1 MHPSPVIPRVILRA
15 FTVSLLVACLG
26 PRAIAQTDSARTPQ
40 TATIEP
46 PLVPARMPFPT
57 LFSHRAVARP
67 RVALVLSG
75 GGARGVASIGVL
87 QALEAHHIPVDLIV
101 GTSMGSII
109 GGLYAAGYTT
119 HELAQLVDTTD
130 WTDILSLNDEARR
143 RDLFLDQKLARD
155 KSILVLRFNG
165 LQPVIPQAFSTGQ
178 RLTNYLNV
186 LTLQG
191 IYHPDPRFDDLRIP
205 FRAVATDLVSGKRVV
220 IDHGDLA
227 EALRASVAIPL
238 LFSTVAKD
246 TMQLLD
252 GGLVDNMPVDVA
264 QANGAD
270 IVIAVDV
277 TSPLRPKEQLNAPW
291 EIADQI
297 TTIMMQEA
305 NRISRGKADLV
316 ITPAIGE
323 HLSSDF
329 TDLDSMIARG
339 RAATEAA
346 INRLERI
353 ITEKTLAL
361 YGVHASGAYP
371 HPHVRWSTVPSDPG
385 LVARSARM
393 ADSAVVTGAMIARL
407 LAQLHDEGELHRVTA
422 ALRMTGDSTDVL
434 ITGERYPVLRGVVVV
449 GTKYIPRDT
458 VLSRFHSV
466 IGEAVN
472 VRTFEKDLEDVLG
485 LYRDEGYSMAR
496 IRGAE
501 FDSTSGIATVTIDEG
516 VIAKSEIQGTVK
528 TRDWIIW
535 RELPWKDGDVFN
547 VSRVAQGIA
556 NLNGTNLFEQVLVS
570 VRHDGAAR
578 DRTVTVIT
586 ARERNTEL
594 IRFGLRTDSERNIQP
609 SIDVRD
615 ENFLG
620 VGAEIG
626 LYAGGGSRN
635 QSYIAEA
642 KATRIFN
649 SYLTFDL
656 KGYSLIRDVN
666 AFSDVP
672 SNDPYHF
679 DRERTGEYRET
690 VKGGSFSFGSQLE
703 RLGSVTIAGRL
714 ENHEVFNIFNTPIV
728 NQSYS
733 ISSVRIGTA
742 VDTEDKY
749 PFPTQGIGMQ
759 FFYESALV
767 KFIEAVGFTKMYFSY
782 DAYQPIARRHTI
794 HPRFV
799 LGVADESLPLTEQ
812 FSLGGQHS
820 FYGLHE
826 EEFRGRQ
833 LLQGSLEYQYE
844 LPIKIFFDTYLKLR
858 YDIGAIWLKPDEI
871 RLVDLRHGL
880 GLTLGFDT
888 PIGPAEFS
896 VGRSFF
902 LRSDLLNHP
911 ASLGPFVGY
920 FSIGYPLPGI

>member
-1 MHPSPVIPRVILRA
+1 MHPTPVIPRFVFR
-15 FTVSLLVACLG
+15 TVTLILLVVCFVLLTK
-26 PRAIAQTDSARTPQ
+26 AQSDSVRSVRT
-40 TATIEP
+40 AVIRP
-46 PLVPARMPFPT
+46 PFAPVHLPFPT
-57 LFSHRAVARP
+57 LFPRHSIARP

-75 GGARGVASIGVL
+75 GGARGIASIGVL

-101 GTSMGSII
+101 GTSMGSIV

-119 HELAQLVDTTD
+119 GELARLVDTTN
-130 WTDILSLNDEARR
+130 WSDILSLNDDARR
-143 RDLFLDQKLARD
+143 RDMFLDQKLARD

-178 RLTNYLNV
+178 RLTNYLNI

-191 IYHPDPRFDDLRIP
+191 IYHPDPSFDDLRIS

-220 IDHGDLA
+220 IDRGDLA
-227 EALRASVAIPL
+227 EALRASMAIPL
-238 LFSTVAKD
+238 LFSAVPKD
-246 TMQLLD
+246 SMQLLD
-252 GGLVDNMPVDVA
+252 GGLVDNLPVDVA
-264 QANGAD
+264 RANGAD

-277 TSPLRPKEQLNAPW
+277 TSPLRPKEMLNAPW
-291 EIADQI
+291 EVADQI

-305 NRISRGKADLV
+305 NRISRSEADLV

-329 TDLDSMIARG
+329 TGLDSMMAGG
-339 RAATEAA
+339 REAA
-346 INRLERI
+346 ESSVSRLQEI
-353 ITEKTLAL
+353 ITAKTIAL
-361 YGVHASGAYP
+361 YRPLSPGTYP
-371 HPHVRWSTVPSDPG
+371 HPRVRWLPPPSDSG
-385 LVARSARM
+385 LVHRTGRWV
-393 ADSAVVTGAMIARL
+393 DSATVDGATVAEL
-407 LAQLHDEGELHRVTA
+407 LARVYAEGELHDLAASLRVD
-422 ALRMTGDSTDVL
+422 GDTTDVL
-434 ITGERYPVLRGVVVV
+434 ISGERFPVLRGVHVE
-449 GTKYIPRDT
+449 GTRLIPRDT
-458 VLSRFHSV
+458 VLSRFHGV
-466 IGEAVN
+466 IGEPVN
-472 VRTFEKDLEDVLG
+472 IRSFERDLEEVLG
-485 LYRDEGYSMAR
+485 LYRDGGYSMAR
-496 IRGAE
+496 IRGAK
-501 FDSTSGIATVTIDEG
+501 FDSTTGIATVTVDEG
-516 VIAKSEIQGTVK
+516 VIAKSEIQGTVR

-547 VSRVAQGIA
+547 VAHVAEGIA

-570 VRHDGAAR
+570 VRHEGADR
-578 DRTVTVIT
+578 DRTVTVIN

-594 IRFGLRTDSERNIQP
+594 IRFGLRIDNDRNIQP

-635 QSYIAEA
+635 QSYITEA

-656 KGYSLIRDVN
+656 KGYSLVRDVN
-666 AFSDVP
+666 AYSDVP

-690 VKGGSFSFGSQLE
+690 VKGGVFSFGTQLE

-714 ENHEVFNIFNTPIV
+714 ENHEEFNIFNTPIV

-733 ISSVRIGTA
+733 ISSMRIGTA
-742 VDTEDKY
+742 LDTQDKY
-749 PFPTQGIGMQ
+749 PFPTQGIAMQ

-794 HPRFV
+794 HPRFE

-820 FYGLHE
+820 FFGLHE
-826 EEFRGRQ
+826 DDFRGRQ
-833 LLQGSLEYQYE
+833 LLKGSLEYQYQ
-844 LPIKIFFDTYLKLR
+844 LPVRILFDTYLKLR
-858 YDIGAIWLKPDEI
+858 YDIGAIWLKPEEI

-896 VGRSFF
+896 IGRSFF
-902 LRSDLLNHP
+902 LRKDLLNHP
-911 ASLGPFVGY
+911 TSLGPFVAY